1 MHVALNLQ
9 RMATTTTSWK
19 IIVTV
24 NVTMPSAFSMY
35 LHDTMRSEMHKIL
48 PVFAYLSTL
57 ALLFAFKVRLTVCKL
72 FFSSDR
78 DA

>member
-48 PVFAYLSTL
+48 LSANSFSPRIATHEL
-57 ALLFAFKVRLTVCKL
+57 GLTNNAFGSPQKN
-72 FFSSDR
+72 
-78 DA
+78 